1 MTLSSKPLYL
11 EMVVPQAGE
20 HGVWVGEITECTSL
34 PLASFERLDANVK
47 CTLKKKERLAVCL

>member
-1 MTLSSKPLYL
+1 
-11 EMVVPQAGE
+11 MVVPQAGE

-34 PLASFERLDANVK
+34 PLASFEKLDANVK